1 VPQVKIRR
9 RSGRQRN
16 SLTAAAQ
23 RVDAGNSST
32 FRKSMTTGDDWQA
45 DAWRYLQAVG
55 EFQYF
60 VSWRSWSAS
69 RCRLVASAMDEQGEP
84 TGGIPDDD
92 PLAAEIRKIVNDIAS
107 GITGQAKL
115 VRRTAYLL
123 SVVGECWIGMV
134 VRDPS
139 REEVPGGQP
148 LPTDLNRPGFQREQW
163 YVFGKDQIAASS
175 QEIQLK
181 LPDGTKHT
189 FDPNIDILF
198 RVWDEHPKD
207 PSLPISPAW
216 STLDAL
222 NEIVQATATID
233 QANNS
238 RLIGNGL
245 LFVPQEMS
253 LPNPQAPVARPVGS
267 PDINVP
273 VPTFLPNSSQQ
284 LQDML
289 YDVAST
295 AKKDQNSM
303 AAMLPIV
310 AGVPGELIKSVQWL
324 RPSTE
329 VPETAIKT
337 RNDAI
342 RRLAMGLDVA
352 PERLLGVSEGN
363 HWSAWAIDEQ
373 DIKIHVAPV
382 VELICN
388 AITQEVLRQ
397 KLAELGIDPDA
408 YLVWYDTT
416 ALTQDPDKTEE
427 AKDSFDRGAINARA
441 LREHLGFDDADGY
454 DLETREGWLQLA
466 MDKIAADPA
475 ANAPVFGPILEK
487 LLDSFQFELGT
498 PAPAAIAPQADADED
513 APADSEPEEPAD
525 DPADAD
531 PPEVTA
537 AAGVTIARLCV
548 NRALELANKR
558 RRTRTNASLFRDIAI
573 ERAHTILE
581 PVEMAAVP
589 DLIKGWDTGVD
600 DADLC
605 QLGLNASAFRSAV
618 YGVAAIA
625 LATSSD
631 PVVTNSMLRR
641 L

>member
-1 VPQVKIRR
+1 
-9 RSGRQRN
+9 
-16 SLTAAAQ
+16 
-23 RVDAGNSST
+23 
-32 FRKSMTTGDDWQA
+32 MTSGDDWQA
-45 DAWRYLQAVG
+45 DAWQYLEGVG

-60 VSWRSWSAS
+60 VSWRAWSAS
-69 RCRLVASAMDEQGEP
+69 RCRLVASALDDQGEP
-84 TGGIPDDD
+84 TGGIADDD
-92 PLAAEIRKIVNDIAS
+92 ALADTVRKIVNDIAS
-107 GITGQAKL
+107 GITGQSKL

-123 SVVGECWIGMV
+123 SVVGECWVGML

-139 REEVPGGQP
+139 REEVPGGTP
-148 LPTDLNRPGFQREQW
+148 LPIDLNRPGFQREQW

-181 LPDGTKHT
+181 LPDGAKHT
-189 FDPNIDILF
+189 FDPAVDILF
-198 RVWDEHPKD
+198 RVWDEHPRD
-207 PSLPISPAW
+207 PSLPVSPAW
-216 STLDAL
+216 STRTAL
-222 NEIVQATATID
+222 HEIAQATATID

-253 LPNPQAPVARPVGS
+253 LPTNVAPSAYPVGGTDTNA
-267 PDINVP
+267 PAPLFI
-273 VPTFLPNSSQQ
+273 PNSSQQ
-284 LQDML
+284 LQDTL
-289 YDVAST
+289 FDVAST

-310 AGVPGELIKSVQWL
+310 AGVPGDLIKSVQWL

-329 VPETAIKT
+329 VPETALKT
-337 RNDAI
+337 RTDAI
-342 RRLAMGLDVA
+342 KRLAMGLDVA

-388 AITQEVLRQ
+388 ALTQEVLRQ

-416 ALTQDPDKTEE
+416 ALTQDPDKTDE
-427 AKDSFDRGAINARA
+427 AKEGFDRGAVSARA

-454 DLETREGWLQLA
+454 DLETRDGWVQLA

-487 LLDSFQFELGT
+487 LLDSMQLELGT
-498 PAPAAIAPQADADED
+498 PAPAALPGDEPGAEED
-513 APADSEPEEPAD
+513 APADAEPEQPDD
-525 DPADAD
+525 DPADSD
-531 PPEVTA
+531 PPPVTA
-537 AAGVTIARLCV
+537 AAGVTMARWCV

-558 RRTRTNASLFRDIAI
+558 RRTRTNTPLFRDVPI
-573 ERAHTILE
+573 ERAHTVLD
-581 PVEMAAVP
+581 PVPLADVD

-600 DADLC
+600 DSDLV
-605 QLGLNASAFRSAV
+605 QLGLHAPSFRAAV
-618 YGVAAIA
+618 HGVTALA
-625 LATSSD
+625 LATCSD
-631 PVVTNSMLRR
+631 PVITNSMLRR
-641 L
+641 AA

>member
-1 VPQVKIRR
+1 MT
-9 RSGRQRN
+9 SG
-16 SLTAAAQ
+16 
-23 RVDAGNSST
+23 G
-32 FRKSMTTGDDWQA
+32 DWQA
-45 DAWRYLQAVG
+45 EAWRYLECVG
-55 EFQYF
+55 EYQYF
-60 VSWRSWSAS
+60 VSWRAWSAS

-84 TGGIPDDD
+84 TGSIPDDD
-92 PLAAEIRKIVNDIAS
+92 PLATEIRKIVNDIAS
-107 GITGQAKL
+107 GITGQSKM

-123 SVVGECWIGMV
+123 SVVGECWVGML
-134 VRDPS
+134 VRDPA
-139 REEVPGGQP
+139 REEVPNGTP
-148 LPTDLNRPGFQREQW
+148 LPIDLTRPGFQREQW
-163 YVFGKDQIAASS
+163 FVFGKDQIAASS

-181 LPDGTKHT
+181 LPDGSKHT

-198 RVWDEHPKD
+198 RVWDEHPRD
-207 PSLPISPAW
+207 PAQPISPAW
-216 STLDAL
+216 SNRDAL
-222 NEIVQATATID
+222 HEIAQATATID

-253 LPNPQAPVARPVGS
+253 LPNPQAPTAYPVGGT
-267 PDINVP
+267 P
-273 VPTFLPNSSQQ
+273 PTAPPPAFIPNSSQQ

-289 YDVAST
+289 FDVAST

-310 AGVPGELIKSVQWL
+310 AGVPGDLIKSVQWL

-329 VPETAIKT
+329 VPETALKT

-342 RRLAMGLDVA
+342 KRLAMGLDVA

-388 AITQEVLRQ
+388 ALTQEVLRQ
-397 KLAELGIDPDA
+397 KLAEMGVDPDA

-416 ALTQDPDKTEE
+416 ALTQDPDKTDE
-427 AKDSFDRGAINARA
+427 AKDGFDRGAVNSRA

-498 PAPAAIAPQADADED
+498 PAPAAIAPEADADED

-537 AAGVTIARLCV
+537 AAGVTMARWCV

-558 RRTRTNASLFRDIAI
+558 RRTRTNAPMFRDVAI
-573 ERAHTILE
+573 ERAHTVLE
-581 PVEMAAVP
+581 PVEFNAVSE
-589 DLIKGWDTGVD
+589 LIKGWDTGIED
-600 DADLC
+600 GDLR
-605 QLGLNASAFRSAV
+605 QLGLDAFSFRAAV
-618 YGVAAIA
+618 HGIAAVS
-625 LATSSD
+625 LVTCSD

-641 L
+641 T

>member
-1 VPQVKIRR
+1 
-9 RSGRQRN
+9 
-16 SLTAAAQ
+16 
-23 RVDAGNSST
+23 
-32 FRKSMTTGDDWQA
+32 MTTGDDWQA
-45 DAWRYLQAVG
+45 DAWRYLQCVG
-55 EFQYF
+55 EYQYF
-60 VSWRSWSAS
+60 VSWRAWSAS

-107 GITGQAKL
+107 GITGQSKM

-123 SVVGECWIGMV
+123 SVVGECWIGML
-134 VRDPS
+134 VRDSS
-139 REEVPGGQP
+139 REEVPGGLP
-148 LPTDLNRPGFQREQW
+148 LPIDLNRPGFQREQW
-163 YVFGKDQIAASS
+163 FVFGKDQIAASS

-181 LPDGTKHT
+181 LPDGSKHT
-189 FDPNIDILF
+189 FDPDIDILF

-216 STLDAL
+216 STMSAL
-222 NEIVQATATID
+222 NEIAQATATID

-253 LPNPQAPVARPVGS
+253 LPNPQAPIARPSGS

-273 VPTFLPNSSQQ
+273 IPTFLPNSSQQ

-329 VPETAIKT
+329 VPETALKT

-342 RRLAMGLDVA
+342 KRLAMGLDVA

-373 DIKIHVAPV
+373 DIKIHISPV

-388 AITQEVLRQ
+388 ALTQEVLRQ
-397 KLAELGIDPDA
+397 KLAEMGIDPDQ

-416 ALTQDPDKTEE
+416 ALTQDPDKTDE
-427 AKDSFDRGAINARA
+427 AKEGFDRGAVSARA

-487 LLDSFQFELGT
+487 LLDTFQFELGT
-498 PAPAAIAPQADADED
+498 PAPAAITPQAEEQEEP
-513 APADSEPEEPAD
+513 PADSEPEEPKD
-525 DPADAD
+525 DPADSD

-537 AAGVTIARLCV
+537 AAGVTMARWCV
-548 NRALELANKR
+548 NRALELGNKR
-558 RRTRTNASLFRDIAI
+558 RRTRSDAPLFRALPI
-573 ERAHTILE
+573 ERMHTILE
-581 PVEMAAVP
+581 PVQMAEVP
-589 DLIKGWDTGVD
+589 DLIKGWDTGLND
-600 DADLC
+600 DDLR
-605 QLGLNASAFRSAV
+605 QLGLDPSAFRSAV
-618 YGVAAIA
+618 HGVAAVA
-625 LATSSD
+625 LGTSSE